1 MKQWM
6 GWFRDTLENR
16 NCSVIGNMMHQST
29 RRRQLV
35 ARCFFSV
42 ATGMAELKS
51 YENRNSESNNQ
62 SSDYGKV

>member
-1 MKQWM
+1 MNN
-6 GWFRDTLENR
+6 FNNR
-16 NCSVIGNMMHQST
+16 HLLVIGDMMHQST
-29 RRRQLV
+29 KRRQLV

-51 YENRNSESNNQ
+51 YENRNSVSNNQ